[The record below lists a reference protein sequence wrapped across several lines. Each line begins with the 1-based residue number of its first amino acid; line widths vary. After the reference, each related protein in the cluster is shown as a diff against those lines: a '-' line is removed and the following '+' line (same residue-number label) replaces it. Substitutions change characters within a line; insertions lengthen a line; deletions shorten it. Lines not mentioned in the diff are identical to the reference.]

1 MSNIKPFL
9 HPVRPKEVT
18 DSEPQSALDLFVNSG
33 FTQAAALNT
42 APNTELPSLSEEDR
56 QAMHESLKSDSQRII
71 EHFGPKFQEQQTALE
86 RQVEAIEQIAVSA
99 EINLKILYR

>member
-18 DSEPQSALDLFVNSG
+18 DSESQSDLDLFINSG
-33 FTQAAALNT
+33 FAQSDALNT
-42 APNTELPSLSEEDR
+42 VSNTKLSRLSEENR
-56 QAMHESLKSDSQRII
+56 QAIHESLKSDSQKII
-71 EHFGPKFQEQQTALE
+71 EHFSPKFQEQQTTLK

-99 EINLKILYR
+99 EN